1 VSIVLQI
8 DFILTVCINII
19 NDNVIFR
26 DKKFVESFPDSKF
39 DQSQFKNFWKR
50 NQKYRTICMA
60 CISKRADAAR
70 KSCLNNDVRD
80 VNHNNSTDYPNW
92 GGVRLDTASKAILMN
107 WYNTAQGRV
116 FGENGKRRQ
125 RVNIDISDDEDD
137 KPDYAW
143 ARKPVSFDETSHK
156 IAVTWL
162 QDARAKLQRK
172 RGWESDIEKFEFKN
186 DKTFRN

>member
-1 VSIVLQI
+1 
-8 DFILTVCINII
+8 
-19 NDNVIFR
+19 
-26 DKKFVESFPDSKF
+26 
-39 DQSQFKNFWKR
+39 
-50 NQKYRTICMA
+50 MA